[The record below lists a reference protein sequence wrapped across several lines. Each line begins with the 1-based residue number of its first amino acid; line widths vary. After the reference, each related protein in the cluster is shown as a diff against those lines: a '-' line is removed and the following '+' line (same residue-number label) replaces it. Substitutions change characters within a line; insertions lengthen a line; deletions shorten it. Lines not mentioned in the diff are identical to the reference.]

1 MSEEFPKKLKSKANS
16 NMDLKAKITSYYQ
29 FKDQFT
35 QMSTIHII
43 FGLVILYSFINNFKR
58 NGQIM
63 VKISNGLTDV
73 LYSQIRRPETVKI
86 SPNSDIDSRIYKL
99 KSHFF
104 QNAIFQ
110 NVFCYLTK
118 SSRICLEKQI
128 AKG

>member
-1 MSEEFPKKLKSKANS
+1 MSYIHRLE
-16 NMDLKAKITSYYQ
+16 DLKLLRY
-29 FKDQFT
+29 
-35 QMSTIHII
+35 
-43 FGLVILYSFINNFKR
+43 L
-58 NGQIM
+58 QI
-63 VKISNGLTDV
+63 KKK
-73 LYSQIRRPETVKI
+73 KI

-128 AKG
+128 AKSIQGTIKED